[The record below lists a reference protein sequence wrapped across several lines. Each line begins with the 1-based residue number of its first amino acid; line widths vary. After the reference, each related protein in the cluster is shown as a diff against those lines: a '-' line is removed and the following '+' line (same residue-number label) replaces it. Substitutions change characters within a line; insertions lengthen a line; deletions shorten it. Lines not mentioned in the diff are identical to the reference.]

1 MILFVGLVFLTIFLV
16 LGDPDITNYRGVPL
30 WLSTSFVL
38 LLGSA
43 VITIGVWSTR
53 DAAPGPRGIGQSG

>member
-43 VITIGVWSTR
+43 VITIGVWVYPRRGSGAPR
-53 DAAPGPRGIGQSG
+53 D